1 MTRYFVKITLA
12 LSLALLIYFIGMPG
26 CSSVQFGSLDETLS
40 CEDYPGIFKN
50 CRTEPVNSP
59 DIKPKPKTSSSNT
72 QTPPPPSKYYVRF
85 DYDVSL
91 GEVDI
96 IFVIDNSS
104 SMAKEHRSLAKQF
117 NSFLNQIRDV
127 QYHIA
132 VITTDIS
139 TSPENPVRNAS
150 YQDGRFIPIGGRM
163 FLTNENLG
171 SNPSSRIVEAF
182 KQAIEREETK
192 KCDNRNQ
199 PHSSGNQYDRYY
211 EESGGEAVVCPSH
224 DERGTYALN
233 LAIQNQQHQSFFRK
247 NAHLMVVILSD
258 EDIRSSEEY
267 YSQPGFDQ
275 YALEDYDY
283 PEVFVQRMQE
293 RLGAAKSLSVHS
305 IIIPPGDKACF
316 DKQNLHRDQ
325 GHGTGKGYYGVQ
337 YARLSKA
344 RDPELIQFGNLLKGS
359 VISICNRQYG
369 YQLQKVAVST
379 NTIRVPLPCGA
390 PESVDLN
397 INGNKI
403 RTNYEIEGRT
413 LIMNPGKVSLNSRM
427 HVQII
432 CEE

>member
-1 MTRYFVKITLA
+1 MTRYFLKITLA

-26 CSSVQFGSLDETLS
+26 CSPVQFVGLEENLG

-50 CRTEPVNSP
+50 CRTELVNSP
-59 DIKPKPKTSSSNT
+59 DTKPKTSPPNT
-72 QTPPPPSKYYVRF
+72 QTPPPPSKHYLRSY
-85 DYDVSL
+85 YDVSL
-91 GEVDI
+91 GKVDI

-117 NSFLNQIRDV
+117 KSFLNQIRDV
-127 QYHIA
+127 KYHIA

-139 TSPENPVRNAS
+139 TSPENPVRNAK
-150 YQDGRFIPIGGRM
+150 YQDGKFIFIGGQE

-171 SNPSSRIVEAF
+171 GNPSPSIVEAF
-182 KQAIEREETK
+182 KQAIERKETK
-192 KCDNRNQ
+192 QCDSRNQ
-199 PHSSGNQYDRYY
+199 PYSSDNQYDPLY
-211 EESGGEAVVCPSH
+211 EKKGGEAVVCPSH

-233 LAIQNQQHQSFFRK
+233 LAIENTDQRAFFRK
-247 NAHLMVVILSD
+247 TAHLMVVILSD

-267 YSQPGFDQ
+267 YTQPGFDH
-275 YALEDYDY
+275 YALEDKDY
-283 PEVFVQRMQE
+283 PEVFVQNIQKFFDPT
-293 RLGAAKSLSVHS
+293 KSLSVHS
-305 IIIPPGDKACF
+305 IIIPPGDKACLNS
-316 DKQNLHRDQ
+316 QNRHSNR
-325 GHGTGKGYYGVQ
+325 GYGTGRGYYGVQ

-344 RDPELIQFGNLLKGS
+344 RDHELIKFGNLLKGS

-369 YQLQKVAVST
+369 DQLQKVAIFT
-379 NTIRVPLPCGA
+379 EMIRVPLPCSE
-390 PESVDLN
+390 PDSVDLY
-397 INGNKI
+397 INDKKI